1 MENSIS
7 PDFASAATP
16 DPTTARGLDSVT
28 VVTWGDSIANFIGI
42 NLKNVFNNVVNMG
55 RNGAG
60 LDNVIPALPLEN
72 VPKGAAVIMSMS
84 GNDIELMIGKPQSV
98 IDNYAARLVEM
109 AVKLRENGANPV
121 ILGHASLTAP
131 YTGPVP
137 GGVSHW
143 AEEGFMDKWN
153 ATMHRVNDTVSAKAA
168 AHQIPWS
175 KVEGRIPAD
184 ERSKDNLH
192 YTTRGSRRIAQN
204 ALTDAGIKF

>member
-1 MENSIS
+1 MENRIA
-7 PDFASAATP
+7 PDFKTAATP
-16 DPTTARGLDSVT
+16 DLTVARGLDSVT
-28 VVTWGDSIANFIGI
+28 VVTWGDSIANFIGL

-72 VPKGAAVIMSMS
+72 VPAGAAVIMSMS

-98 IDNYAARLVEM
+98 IDSYAARLVQM
-109 AVKLRENGANPV
+109 AVKVRDDGATPV

-137 GGVSHW
+137 GDVSHW
-143 AEEGFMDKWN
+143 AEEGFMEKWI
-153 ATMHRVNDTVSAKAA
+153 ATMHRVNDAVSKTTAA
-168 AHQIPWS
+168 QNIAWS
-175 KVEGRIPAD
+175 PVEGRIPAD
-184 ERSKDNLH
+184 ERSQDNLH

>member
-1 MENSIS
+1 MENRIA
-7 PDFASAATP
+7 PDFKTVATP
-16 DPTTARGLDSVT
+16 DLTVARGLDRVT
-28 VVTWGDSIANFIGI
+28 VVTWGDSIANFIGL

-72 VPKGAAVIMSMS
+72 VPLGAAVIMSMS

-109 AVKLRENGANPV
+109 AVKVRDDGATPV

-143 AEEGFMDKWN
+143 AEEGFMEKWI
-153 ATMHRVNDTVSAKAA
+153 ATMHRVNDAVSKTAA
-168 AHQIPWS
+168 AQNIAWS
-175 KVEGRIPAD
+175 PVEGRIPAD
-184 ERSKDNLH
+184 ERSQDNLH

-204 ALTDAGIKF
+204 ALTDAGIRF

>member
-1 MENSIS
+1 MENRIA
-7 PDFASAATP
+7 PDFKNAATP
-16 DPTTARGLDSVT
+16 DLTVARGLDSVT
-28 VVTWGDSIANFIGI
+28 VVTWGDSIANFIGL

-72 VPKGAAVIMSMS
+72 VPTGAAVIMSMS

-109 AVKLRENGANPV
+109 AVKVRENGATPV

-143 AEEGFMDKWN
+143 AEEGFMEKWI
-153 ATMHRVNDTVSAKAA
+153 ATMHRVNDAVSKTTAA
-168 AHQIPWS
+168 QNIAWS
-175 KVEGRIPAD
+175 PVEGRIPAD
-184 ERSKDNLH
+184 ERSQDNLH

>member
-1 MENSIS
+1 MENRIA
-7 PDFASAATP
+7 PDFKNAATP
-16 DPTTARGLDSVT
+16 DLTVARGLDSVT
-28 VVTWGDSIANFIGI
+28 VVTWGDSIANFIGL
-42 NLKNVFNNVVNMG
+42 NLKNVFNNVVNMS

-72 VPKGAAVIMSMS
+72 VPAGAAVIMSMS
-84 GNDIELMIGKPQSV
+84 GNDIELMIGKTQSV

-109 AVKLRENGANPV
+109 AVKVRNDGATPV

-143 AEEGFMDKWN
+143 AEEGFMEKWI
-153 ATMHRVNDTVSAKAA
+153 ATMHRVNDAVSKTAA
-168 AHQIPWS
+168 AQNIAWS
-175 KVEGRIPAD
+175 PVEGRIPAD
-184 ERSKDNLH
+184 ERSQDNLH

-204 ALTDAGIKF
+204 ALIDAGIRF